1 MSREGAAK
9 PSGSRPTG
17 GPKVEDTK
25 TVITFT
31 MAEEDNGKKVKAALP
46 TPFLGDRKETKQFIL
61 EASPRD
67 NKTSRRSEQQ
77 LEQDIAK
84 AEARRRGQLTQSISN
99 PGGRVIPPLTRASR
113 KELLTPLHSPSLTS
127 QQLTET
133 PAEDPETRRTSTPSF
148 IPIGSRTIEPEEE
161 PLPNTPKPSDSDT
174 LNISTDSPEELDPF
188 QRLLQGLKNSPRSP
202 KVQTGMM
209 AEDKKLSGSRPRREE
224 PVAEEAV
231 IGSAMPVQVVSAV
244 KEVKAALPRAF
255 TGTWKDAKKF
265 LREVL
270 IYVALNP
277 KAFLDDRS
285 KKLFLLSYMTDKPG
299 EFWKNKKT
307 DLLLAYDADAEKV
320 TWSEF
325 LDDFRTSFEPLDPAL
340 KAQLELK
347 DLKMK
352 ERADEYTYQFTYLA
366 KQTGYNDAAQIVAFK
381 RGLPKSLVFK
391 IMTRLEGA
399 PSTIKEWMNAA
410 IIFDESYK
418 QALEYG
424 KTWDDEHGGKKPQRS
439 FRKKEKVAIKQI
451 GEVDWKE
458 YMAKGLCFRC
468 GRAGHRIKD
477 CPDAPKKDERKPE
490 EPKKLTKEERFVK
503 IRALVNE
510 QPKEDK
516 DFLLDLMEQEGF

>member
-1 MSREGAAK
+1 MLPVA
-9 PSGSRPTG
+9 SGLLHLPHPHLLIPLYSLG
-17 GPKVEDTK
+17 VNED
-25 TVITFT
+25 
-31 MAEEDNGKKVKAALP
+31 
-46 TPFLGDRKETKQFIL
+46 
-61 EASPRD
+61 
-67 NKTSRRSEQQ
+67 KTSRRSEQQ
-77 LEQDIAK
+77 LEKDIAE

-99 PGGRVIPPLTRASR
+99 PGGRAIPPLTRASR
-113 KELLTPLHSPSLTS
+113 RDLLTPLQSPSLTS
-127 QQLTET
+127 QPLTET
-133 PAEDPETRRTSTPSF
+133 QGEVPETKKTLTPSF
-148 IPIGSRTIEPEEE
+148 TPIGSRTTEQEEE
-161 PLPNTPKPSDSDT
+161 PSPNTPKPSDSDT
-174 LNISTDSPEELDPF
+174 LNISTDSQEELDPF

-202 KVQTGMM
+202 KVQTETM
-209 AEDKKLSGSRPRREE
+209 AEDKKPSGSRPRREE
-224 PVAEEAV
+224 PAAEEAV

-255 TGTWKDAKKF
+255 TGSRGEAKRF

-277 KAFLDDRS
+277 KAFPDDRS
-285 KKLFLLSYMTDKPG
+285 KKLFLLSYMTDGAG
-299 EFWKNKKT
+299 EFWKNDKA
-307 DLLLAYDADAEKV
+307 DLLLAFDPEAEKV

-391 IMTRLEGA
+391 IMTRPEGA
-399 PSTIKEWMNAA
+399 PTTIKDWINAA

-424 KTWDDEHGGKKPQRS
+424 KTWDEEHGGKKQRS
-439 FRKKEKVAIKQI
+439 FRKKEDVAIKQI
-451 GEVDWKE
+451 GEIDRKE
-458 YMAKGLCFRC
+458 YMSKGLCFRC
-468 GRAGHRIKD
+468 GRAGHRIRD
-477 CPDAPKKDERKPE
+477 CPDMPKKDEQKRE
-490 EPKKLTKEERFVK
+490 EPRKMTREERFAK
-503 IRALVNE
+503 IRALVND

-516 DFLLDLMEQEGF
+516 DFLIDLMEQEGF